1 MKHHILGNTIAL
13 ALMASCSRLDHV
25 GQPPALSPQT
35 ESIERQAM
43 VYSGLPP
50 TTLDVS
56 HYRKASLW
64 SGDQSSLFGDR
75 RAYTTGDILTVLVEI
90 DDEAEISN
98 TSSRSRSS
106 RENLGIPHLLG
117 IPQRQNKSL
126 PDGATLDSA
135 VEFESASTS
144 QGNGSVRRNE
154 KLTLRI
160 AATVV
165 EVLPNGVL
173 NIEGTQEVR
182 VNFELRELFVSG
194 FVRRADITRQNE
206 ITYDK
211 MASARISY
219 GGRGQISDVQQPRIG
234 QQVLDVILPF

>member
-1 MKHHILGNTIAL
+1 MAYILPTLLLVLPN
-13 ALMASCSRLDHV
+13 CSRMDHI
-25 GQPPALSPQT
+25 GKPPTLSPQDQ
-35 ESIERQAM
+35 SVERQAM
-43 VYSGLPP
+43 VFSGLPA
-50 TTLDVS
+50 TTADTS
-56 HYRKASLW
+56 QYRKASLW

-75 RAYTTGDILTVLVEI
+75 RAFTTGDILTVLVEI
-90 DDEAEISN
+90 DDEAEMSN
-98 TSSRSRSS
+98 TSSRTRSAK
-106 RENLGIPHLLG
+106 ENLGVPHLMGL
-117 IPQRQNKSL
+117 PQRQNKVL
-126 PDGATLDSA
+126 PDGASVDTAVDLDS
-135 VEFESASTS
+135 SSSS

-165 EVLPNGVL
+165 DVLPNGVL
-173 NIEGTQEVR
+173 RIEGTQEVR

-219 GGRGQISDVQQPRIG
+219 GGRGHISDVQQPRIG
-234 QQVLDVILPF
+234 QQVLDALLPF

>member
-1 MKHHILGNTIAL
+1 MTQRVIIASL
-13 ALMASCSRLDHV
+13 FCVALTNCSRLDHV
-25 GQPPALSPQT
+25 GQPPSLSPQN

-43 VYSGLPP
+43 IYSGLPA
-50 TTLDVS
+50 TTQDLS
-56 HYRKASLW
+56 EYRKASLW
-64 SGDQSSLFGDR
+64 SGDQSSLFADR
-75 RAYTTGDILTVLVEI
+75 RALTTGDILTMIVEI
-90 DDEAEISN
+90 DDKAEISN

-106 RENLGIPHLLG
+106 NESLGIPHLFG
-117 IPQRQNKSL
+117 VPQRQDKSL
-126 PDGATLDSA
+126 PDGASMDTAVELGADSA
-135 VEFESASTS
+135 S

-154 KLTLRI
+154 KVTLRI

-165 EVLPNGVL
+165 DVLPNGVL
-173 NIEGTQEVR
+173 RIEGSQEVR

-234 QQVLDVILPF
+234 QQVLDAILPF

>member
-1 MKHHILGNTIAL
+1 MTQRVIIASLFCVAL
-13 ALMASCSRLDHV
+13 ANCGRLDHV
-25 GQPPALSPQT
+25 GQPPSLSPQN
-35 ESIERQAM
+35 ESVERQAM
-43 VYSGLPP
+43 IYSGLPA
-50 TTLDVS
+50 TTQDLS
-56 HYRKASLW
+56 EYRKASLW

-75 RAYTTGDILTVLVEI
+75 RAFTTGDILTVIVEI
-90 DDEAEISN
+90 DDKAEISN

-106 RENLGIPHLLG
+106 NESLGIPHLFG
-117 IPQRQNKSL
+117 VPQRRNKSL
-126 PDGATLDSA
+126 PDGASLDTA
-135 VEFESASTS
+135 VEFGADSAS

-165 EVLPNGVL
+165 DVLPNGVL
-173 NIEGTQEVR
+173 RIEGSQEVR

-234 QQVLDVILPF
+234 QQVLDAILPF